1 MKGPGEETTVL
12 EPRRSPDIRITD
24 FLVLMVPCLVPAL
37 GLLAR
42 NPVGVPH
49 AERLFAVSFLLWFVV
64 AGLTLHALRSGAH
77 RSPTMVTV
85 FVAAFIVTKGEGFIN
100 QFGYGLGLLLATALL
115 ALVGVVAFRLR
126 DTPISNVLIYAMAV
140 ALVTGPIIEAV
151 GTLSAYGSSARVVPP
166 ALEVE
171 LVENRPDIWLLVL
184 DGHPG
189 LQAIEQDFGQGTA
202 VALARRLRS
211 AGFDVPESA
220 WTSYWTTDYSV
231 SSLLEMTFPTSSVDR
246 VDATTQDLYRVI
258 AGDNRL
264 VSALESDG
272 YETHMVES
280 GWSGSA
286 CGRQIDRCIAS
297 AWLDESMF
305 LLLSPSVLNEFVLES
320 FGYAFTA
327 GTKTT
332 MGWLLDNADR
342 LSRDGRPSFVF
353 AHLMV
358 PHPPFLLGPDCELVY
373 EDPRSGVNFQRTG
386 VSPEL
391 REEFL
396 KDQMACAERFV
407 IDLANKVDTRS
418 VVVLLSDHGTD
429 RRSQLGRS
437 ADEWEG
443 VDIVERMNALVAVK
457 GLSGCPF
464 HEPILVPNVMSHV
477 LSCLSDDEIRPI
489 EPRFHLGPGH
499 ELTEDEFR
507 QRSGL
512 SLNRFPLNR

>member
-1 MKGPGEETTVL
+1 MKGPGERSTDPET
-12 EPRRSPDIRITD
+12 RSSPDIRITD

-49 AERLFAVSFLLWFVV
+49 AERLFAVSLLLWFVV
-64 AGLTLHALRSGAH
+64 AGLTLLALRSGAH
-77 RSPTMVTV
+77 RSPTIVTA
-85 FVAAFIVTKGEGFIN
+85 FVAAFFVTKGDGFIN

-115 ALVGVVAFRLR
+115 ALVGVLAFRLR

-140 ALVTGPIIEAV
+140 ALVTGPIIETV
-151 GTLSAYGSSARVVPP
+151 GTLPAYGSSARVEPP

-171 LVENRPDIWLLVL
+171 LVEDRPDIWLLVL

-202 VALARRLRS
+202 EALARRLSS

-220 WTSYWTTDYSV
+220 WTTYWTTDYSV

-264 VSALESDG
+264 VSALESNG

-286 CGRQIDRCIAS
+286 CGREIDRCIAS

-305 LLLSPSVLNEFVLES
+305 LLLSSSVLNEFVLES

-332 MGWLLDNADR
+332 IGWLLDNADR
-342 LSRDGRPSFVF
+342 LSRDGQPSFVF
-353 AHLMV
+353 AHLMA
-358 PHPPFLLGPDCELVY
+358 PHPPFLLGSDCDLVY
-373 EDPRSGVNFQRTG
+373 EDARSGVTFQRTG
-386 VSPEL
+386 VSPEQ

-396 KDQMACAERFV
+396 EDQMACTERFV
-407 IDLANKVDTRS
+407 IDLAGKVDTRS
-418 VVVLLSDHGTD
+418 VLVLLSDHGTD
-429 RRSQLGRS
+429 RRNQLERS
-437 ADEWEG
+437 ADDWESA
-443 VDIVERMNALVAVK
+443 DIVERMNALVAVK
-457 GLSGCPF
+457 GLSSCPF

-477 LSCLSDDEIRPI
+477 LSCLSDDEIRPV

-512 SLNRFPLNR
+512 SLNSYPSNR